1 MGLTEQPKAAGGS
14 PYDAQVAL
22 EFFKSAGE
30 IDSFPAGGS
39 IFAERE
45 KAGRFSMKRTKMFLL
60 LEGQVN
66 LVANGNFLDMVGPG
80 EIFGEMASLSQASRS
95 ASAMARSAC
104 RVISLDDK
112 QFLAALQTKPEF
124 ALMMMSVIIARLR
137 KSLAQLKQQNG
148 DNVSASAAESY
159 VFERK
164 LLNELVQELGDE
176 ARMRYEKGRVIMQ
189 EGQVGVLMYIV
200 LEGKVTISMQ
210 DKVIEKIGAGAVFG
224 EMALVGKAPRL
235 ASALAD
241 TDCSLLAINRNA
253 FLDLI
258 KTKPQFGMSLLSAI
272 GERARATTARM

>member
-1 MGLTEQPKAAGGS
+1 MEQTEQPKAAGGS
-14 PYDAQVAL
+14 PYDVTVAL

-30 IDSFPAGGS
+30 IDSFQAGGT
-39 IFAERE
+39 IFSENE
-45 KAGRFSMKRTKMFLL
+45 KVGRFSLKRTKMYLL

-66 LVANGNFLDMVGPG
+66 LVANGRFLDMVGPG
-80 EIFGEMASLSQASRS
+80 EIFGEMASLSQTARS

-124 ALMMMSVIIARLR
+124 ALMMMSVIISRLR
-137 KSLAQLKQQNG
+137 KSLAQVKQQNG
-148 DNVSASAAESY
+148 EDGEAACAESR

-200 LEGKVTISMQ
+200 LEGKASISMQ
-210 DKVIEKIGAGAVFG
+210 GKVIEKIGPGAVFG
-224 EMALVGKAPRL
+224 EMALVEKAPRL

-253 FLDLI
+253 FLDLV

-272 GERARATTARM
+272 GERARTTTTRI